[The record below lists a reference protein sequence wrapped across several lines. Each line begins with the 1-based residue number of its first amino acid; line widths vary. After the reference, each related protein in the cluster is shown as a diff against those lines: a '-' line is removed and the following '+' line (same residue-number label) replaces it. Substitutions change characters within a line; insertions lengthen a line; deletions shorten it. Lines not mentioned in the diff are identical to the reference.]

1 MVPAQSISN
10 PLTGRNVDFLTRS
23 YMKKPGKTKVNDS
36 KANEATDYLSIIQ
49 FDPFILS
56 VRGRI

>member
-1 MVPAQSISN
+1 
-10 PLTGRNVDFLTRS
+10 
-23 YMKKPGKTKVNDS
+23 MKKPGKTKVNDS